1 MPPRTYWATGSQSK
15 EKWGGEED
23 LLFFLEEM
31 PSFHHQFLLQVG
43 QGRFLVPTWSS
54 WVYKVSF
61 FTCAES
67 MWQHTELP
75 GQDVGLLPPVFSC
88 LGACLVLL
96 THGFV
101 AKRAWL
107 CG

>member
-23 LLFFLEEM
+23 LLVLLEM
-31 PSFHHQFLLQVG
+31 SSFHHQLLLQVG

-67 MWQHTELP
+67 MSQLTELT
-75 GQDVGLLPPVFSC
+75 GQDVGLMPPVFYC

-101 AKRAWL
+101 AKQAWL